1 MTTTTTA
8 DWADWADWAAQC
20 RILDMTVTGMAEPI
34 LTPFA
39 RDELLCRAVGA
50 GHSPVVHLWRH
61 PRAVVLGLRDS
72 RLPYVREAADWLRAQ
87 GYEPAV
93 RNSGGAAVPLDDGV
107 VNVSLVLPIVP
118 PARDFRADF
127 PLMAELIRGAL
138 KRRTD
143 AVAFG
148 EIAGAYCPGDYDVSI
163 GGRKFCGISQR
174 RQMRSFVLHAF
185 VVARGSGRE
194 RADLAK
200 RFYDAAVGEDSSSAA
215 SCAADG
221 GGLCFPRVDAAST
234 ASIEELLGD
243 GAGAEFAADLVGLLL
258 AAGGRPMTAAELP
271 FSPAETER
279 MRGELERRYGAPLLP
294 LPGGGEAVAAQE
306 EEG

>member
-1 MTTTTTA
+1 MTTSTA
-8 DWADWADWAAQC
+8 ADHANWAAEC
-20 RILDMTVTGMAEPI
+20 RILDLTASGAGEPI

-50 GHSPVVHLWRH
+50 GHPPVVHLWRH

-72 RLPYVREAADWLRAQ
+72 RLPHIREAADWLRAQ

-107 VNVSLVLPIVP
+107 VNVSVVLPIVP
-118 PARDFRADF
+118 PAGDFRADF
-127 PLMAELIRGAL
+127 PIMAELIRGAL
-138 KRRTD
+138 KRRTN

-194 RADLAK
+194 RAELAK
-200 RFYDAAVGEDSSSAA
+200 RFYDVAVGEDSSSAA
-215 SCAADG
+215 ACAVDG
-221 GGLCFPRVDAAST
+221 GGLCFPRVAAAST
-234 ASIEELLGD
+234 ASIDELLGD
-243 GAGAEFAADLVGLLL
+243 GAGAAFAADLALLL
-258 AAGGRPMTAAELP
+258 QTAGGRSMSAAELP
-271 FSPAETER
+271 FAPAEVEQ
-279 MRGELERRYGAPLLP
+279 MRGELERRYGAPIRP
-294 LPGGGEAVAAQE
+294 IAGGGDAGIAPAPGEA
-306 EEG
+306 G